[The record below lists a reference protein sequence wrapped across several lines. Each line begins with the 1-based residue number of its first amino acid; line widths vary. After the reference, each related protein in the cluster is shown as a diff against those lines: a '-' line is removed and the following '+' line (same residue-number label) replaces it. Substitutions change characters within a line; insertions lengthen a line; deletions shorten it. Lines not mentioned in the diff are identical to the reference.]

1 MTTHPEN
8 DNVSND
14 SSNYTAEDLKH
25 LLLRTGPNDY
35 WYHTRCSWGYHMK
48 GTQTCEV
55 CDKRG
60 GTNWICFDANGK
72 HNLER
77 VIACHDHTL
86 EVLELMLKRC
96 EAAR

>member
-1 MTTHPEN
+1 
-8 DNVSND
+8 
-14 SSNYTAEDLKH
+14 
-25 LLLRTGPNDY
+25 
-35 WYHTRCSWGYHMK
+35 
-48 GTQTCEV
+48 V

-72 HNLER
+72 HNHKR

-86 EVLELMLKRC
+86 YVLELMLKRC

>member
-1 MTTHPEN
+1 
-8 DNVSND
+8 
-14 SSNYTAEDLKH
+14 
-25 LLLRTGPNDY
+25 
-35 WYHTRCSWGYHMK
+35 MK

-72 HNLER
+72 HNHKR

-96 EAAR
+96 EGAR